1 MGANIYIRTNFIAH
15 HKCSVMKISVI
26 GLGETAKDFKPD
38 GSITI
43 GVNDVTGTDYMV
55 CIDTPLS
62 FSAERFSTICVEGM
76 NTKGFFSQKTEWRR
90 FEKFIKIELKN
101 IGAFNNRWG
110 EFIPSSNNSPFVA
123 CGIAHKF
130 FSAREVYLYGVDF
143 YTHPVLAGD
152 SFFKTAVNDFR
163 QLQHITG
170 MKIIPAA
177 GSRLY
182 GKL

>member
-1 MGANIYIRTNFIAH
+1 MGANIYIRPNFITH
-15 HKCSVMKISVI
+15 HKCSVMKVSVI

-43 GVNDVTGTDYMV
+43 GVNDVLNCDYQV
-55 CIDTPLS
+55 CIDRMNAFSEERLQRIFSLHPL
-62 FSAERFSTICVEGM
+62 
-76 NTKGFFSQKTEWRR
+76 KFFSSINDWSAHPTFK
-90 FEKFIKIELKN
+90 KIELKN